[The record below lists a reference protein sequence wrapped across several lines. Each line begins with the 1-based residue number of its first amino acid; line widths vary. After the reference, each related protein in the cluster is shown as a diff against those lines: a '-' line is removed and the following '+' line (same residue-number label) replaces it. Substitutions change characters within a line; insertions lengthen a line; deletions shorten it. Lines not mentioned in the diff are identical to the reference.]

1 MDIRSMNSFA
11 GHIVSIKE
19 SGKMSL
25 VTISIKGDLKIKA
38 ILLETP
44 ETASYLKQNNP
55 IQVLFK
61 ETEVVIGHDMNH
73 QISLQNRIQGTVSH
87 LEKGAL
93 LSKLIVQSEIG
104 DIGSIIS
111 TQAIQDLGIQEGSKV
126 VAMIKL
132 NEIMLSKC

>member
-1 MDIRSMNSFA
+1 MNSFA

>member
-1 MDIRSMNSFA
+1 MNSFT
-11 GHIVSIKE
+11 GHIISIEE

-25 VTISIKGDLKIKA
+25 VTISIKGDQRIKA

-44 ETASYLKQNNP
+44 ETASYLKPNNP
-55 IQVLFK
+55 IQILFK

-73 QISLQNRIQGTVSH
+73 QISLQNRIPGTVSH
-87 LEKGAL
+87 LDKGAL

-104 DIGSIIS
+104 EIGSIIS
-111 TQAIQDLGIQEGSKV
+111 TQAIQDLGIQEGSSV